1 MANGDGVLRD
11 GIEQPGPNFAEH
23 YIGVTW
29 RCGSPRGM
37 MAIVDA
43 LTGKVYNPP
52 LAEDLDLPSLYQE
65 GYFPSVA
72 DVEFRQNSALMI
84 VKANP
89 NPMKERNQTHYFL
102 WENSRWKLL
111 RRILMEPNEP

>member
-1 MANGDGVLRD
+1 
-11 GIEQPGPNFAEH
+11 
-23 YIGVTW
+23 
-29 RCGSPRGM
+29 M

-89 NPMKERNQTHYFL
+89 NPNPMKERNQTHYFL